1 MEGSNKMLKKYQT
14 TELIDDL
21 DGSPATTTVTF
32 SVGGAHYAIDLSDEN
47 LVKFNEAIAPY
58 VANGRRVTSRKKVRK
73 STSTPSARRKKTA
86 QIRAWAIQKGYTAS
100 TQGRLSQTVIA
111 AYEAAHKDH

>member
-1 MEGSNKMLKKYQT
+1 MLKKYQT

-21 DGSPATTTVTF
+21 DGSPATATVTF

-47 LVKFNEAIAPY
+47 ASKFNEAIAPY
-58 VANGRRVTSRKKVRK
+58 VTNGRRVTSRKKARK

-100 TQGRLSQTVIA
+100 TQGRLSPTVIT
-111 AYEAAHKDH
+111 AYEAAHQNADTQ

>member
-1 MEGSNKMLKKYQT
+1 MLKKYQT

-58 VANGRRVTSRKKVRK
+58 IANGRRVTSQKKTRKPS
-73 STSTPSARRKKTA
+73 STSSAQRKKTA
-86 QIRAWAIQKGYTAS
+86 QIRAWAIEKGYTAS
-100 TQGRLSQTVIA
+100 TQGRLGPTVIA
-111 AYEAAHKDH
+111 AYEAAHRNTDAQ

>member
-1 MEGSNKMLKKYQT
+1 MLKKYQT
-14 TELIDDL
+14 IELIDDL
-21 DGSPATTTVTF
+21 DGSLATVTVTF

-86 QIRAWAIQKGYTAS
+86 QIRAWAIQKGSAQPNSYHRLR
-100 TQGRLSQTVIA
+100 GRAPECGHSVVKSSPATSN
-111 AYEAAHKDH
+111 